1 MFANIK
7 ARQRHKRLN
16 KNNIVVRDKGVN
28 NEDILFLGE
37 RSGIWPILKSSI
49 PNRKAIAY
57 SFGLGNNI
65 SWELE
70 LINNF
75 DVDVFAYDPTPSS
88 VDWLKKQTLPNEL
101 HFSPIGLADYCGDM
115 PFFMPRRAGRFNYS
129 VVKRAGKY
137 PNETI
142 NCPVKDFKTLCSENG
157 HQHVDILK
165 LDIEGSEL
173 AALPT
178 VLDSGISVDQ
188 LLIEFHYNYN
198 GISYDETMK
207 LIHILFDKGY
217 ELFWLSERAYEFGF
231 IKKQLNK

>member
-16 KNNIVVRDKGVN
+16 KNNIVVRDKSVN

-88 VDWLKKQTLPNEL
+88 VDWLKKQTLPNE
-101 HFSPIGLADYCGDM
+101 
-115 PFFMPRRAGRFNYS
+115 
-129 VVKRAGKY
+129 
-137 PNETI
+137 
-142 NCPVKDFKTLCSENG
+142 
-157 HQHVDILK
+157 
-165 LDIEGSEL
+165 
-173 AALPT
+173 
-178 VLDSGISVDQ
+178 
-188 LLIEFHYNYN
+188 
-198 GISYDETMK
+198 
-207 LIHILFDKGY
+207 
-217 ELFWLSERAYEFGF
+217 
-231 IKKQLNK
+231 